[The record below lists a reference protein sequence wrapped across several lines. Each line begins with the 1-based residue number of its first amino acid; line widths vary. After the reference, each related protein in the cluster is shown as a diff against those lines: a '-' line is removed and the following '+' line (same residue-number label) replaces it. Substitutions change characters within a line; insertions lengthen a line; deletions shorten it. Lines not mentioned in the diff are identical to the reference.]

1 MAESQINKELL
12 EKILDEIA
20 GYDIELAED
29 PTLPSLGNAYLQK
42 VLAQCRNYLN
52 RVTYYLQQTKRH
64 EKELRGKVKM
74 LEMDLDFKV
83 QEKLADDVVVR
94 RQSSLE
100 DRKAVAYVMLKVE
113 YDGLVAARAEL
124 LDTEETS
131 KLIRARLEHLNRTNG
146 DIKLQRQMVRDDRS
160 DQINGGEGY
169 NAPSANRD
177 RSIPGGLPPPVSP
190 PIDPKDILNP
200 NSRPEDLPEPVDATH
215 AQQIADFYERE
226 SSKTTKPEETPVKS
240 VVSYEDLLL

>member
-1 MAESQINKELL
+1 MAESQITKELL

-20 GYDIELAED
+20 DYNIELSED

-64 EKELRGKVKM
+64 EKELRGRVKM
-74 LEMDLDFKV
+74 IEMDLDFKM

-94 RQSSLE
+94 KQPSLE
-100 DRKAVAYVMLKVE
+100 DRKAVASVMLKDE
-113 YDGLVAARAEL
+113 YDQLVQARSEL

-131 KLIRARLEHLNRTNG
+131 KIIRSRLDHLNRTNA
-146 DIKLQRQMVRDDRS
+146 DIKLQRQMVREDRS
-160 DQINGGEGY
+160 DQMSGGEGY
-169 NAPSANRD
+169 NAPHLNRD

-190 PIDPKDILNP
+190 PIDPKDIINSG
-200 NSRPEDLPEPVDATH
+200 SRPEDLPEPVDGTH
-215 AQQIADFYERE
+215 AQQIADFFSRE
-226 SSKTTKPEETPVKS
+226 SSTEKKTEEGTAKP
-240 VVSYEDLLL
+240 VSYDDLLS